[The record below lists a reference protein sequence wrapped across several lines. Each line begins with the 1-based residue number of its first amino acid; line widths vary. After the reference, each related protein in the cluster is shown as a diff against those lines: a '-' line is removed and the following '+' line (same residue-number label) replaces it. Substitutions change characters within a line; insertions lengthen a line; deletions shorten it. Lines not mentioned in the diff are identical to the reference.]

1 MAIFVHLPADRK
13 KENMKKLKE
22 KELRNIQ
29 GGGISA
35 SFITAA
41 VRAVTSLLEL
51 GRSLGTA
58 VRRIH
63 SGSVCSL

>member
-1 MAIFVHLPADRK
+1 
-13 KENMKKLKE
+13 MKRLKE
-22 KELRNIQ
+22 QELKNIQ

-41 VRAVTSLLEL
+41 VRAVTSILDL

-58 VRRIH
+58 IRRIR
-63 SGSVCSL
+63 SGSICSL